1 MINIDEMKREL
12 PYKENPAYI
21 RDLVGRCRQTTLRTN
36 AAAPARRAWIW
47 AVAAAAAILIAVIG
61 ITLSAPRKTP
71 IERFLASITDEE
83 AAMIT
88 DYNLEDIPEYVNE
101 YQTKPNC
108 NETLFP
114 HPDPYDRVRLL
125 TRSAGQKPG
134 EHQREVLRCQ
144 NP

>member
-21 RDLVGRCRQTTLRTN
+21 RDLVGRCRQTALRTN

-101 YQTKPNC
+101 
-108 NETLFP
+108 
-114 HPDPYDRVRLL
+114 
-125 TRSAGQKPG
+125 
-134 EHQREVLRCQ
+134 
-144 NP
+144 